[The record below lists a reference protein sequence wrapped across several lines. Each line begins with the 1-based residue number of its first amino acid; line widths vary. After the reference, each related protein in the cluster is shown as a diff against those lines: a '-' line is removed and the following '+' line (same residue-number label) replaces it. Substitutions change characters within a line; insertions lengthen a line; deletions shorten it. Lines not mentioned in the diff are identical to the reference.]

1 MLETN
6 TTDGFRSALIGAE
19 DGLKLFVRD
28 YGERRWASM
37 PVVCLPGLSR
47 SGADF
52 HELALH
58 LSRNASPRRRV
69 LCCDMR
75 GRGRSQYDKQPA
87 NYDVLVET
95 RDVLSLTA
103 ALGVHKA
110 IFVGASRGGVQMM
123 VLAAMRPT
131 AMAGAVL
138 VDVGPVIDGKGLAR
152 IKGYVGK
159 LPPVRD
165 FREAAMM
172 LKRLGAAQ
180 FPAWDDAQWELMAK
194 RSYRETPTG
203 LLPDYDPALT
213 RTLEGIDL
221 ESPLPTIWPLFD
233 AMGGMP
239 LVVIRGENS
248 DILSE
253 ATFAEMLRRHPHCEA
268 LTAPGEG
275 HVPDI
280 GQPKFAERIA
290 AFAETI
296 DARPCRASSVP

>member
-1 MLETN
+1 
-6 TTDGFRSALIGAE
+6 
-19 DGLKLFVRD
+19 
-28 YGERRWASM
+28 
-37 PVVCLPGLSR
+37 
-47 SGADF
+47 
-52 HELALH
+52 
-58 LSRNASPRRRV
+58 
-69 LCCDMR
+69 
-75 GRGRSQYDKQPA
+75 
-87 NYDVLVET
+87 
-95 RDVLSLTA
+95 
-103 ALGVHKA
+103 
-110 IFVGASRGGVQMM
+110 
-123 VLAAMRPT
+123 
-131 AMAGAVL
+131 
-138 VDVGPVIDGKGLAR
+138 
-152 IKGYVGK
+152 
-159 LPPVRD
+159 
-165 FREAAMM
+165 MM

-268 LTAPGEG
+268 ITAPGEG

-296 DARPCRASSVP
+296 DAPTCRASSVP